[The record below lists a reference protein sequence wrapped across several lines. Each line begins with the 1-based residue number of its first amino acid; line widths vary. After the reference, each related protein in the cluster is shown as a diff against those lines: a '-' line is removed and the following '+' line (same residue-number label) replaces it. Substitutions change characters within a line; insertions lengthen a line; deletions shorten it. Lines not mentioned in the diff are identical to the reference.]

1 LALSAALHVDP
12 AVNLSPTS
20 AFYRWRQR
28 HFRQAHEHAW
38 FVKDAR
44 TEALIRSELARYA
57 YAIELHESG
66 ALIPKPLYQRL
77 HFRWDKSHRE
87 RLEALLAEQAF
98 TLPCGKRIEPTTD
111 GVRLS
116 MLRQLTSGFIYANG
130 CEDRSDDVCSDTSAC
145 HWLSNARIRALSDCV
160 DGVQGPVLVA
170 AFFRAEVDALLSHFG
185 GKAKALNGQTPA
197 AERSKLIDAWNRDA
211 IEVLIGVP
219 AAMGHGINLQHGSC
233 RTLIWYT
240 HSFDWAQRA
249 QMNARLIRA
258 GQTKTVSII
267 DMVADQGID
276 VPVLHALEKK
286 KAGEAAM
293 FEAIKAAQGKAA
305 PSTSGAVR

>member
-1 LALSAALHVDP
+1 
-12 AVNLSPTS
+12 
-20 AFYRWRQR
+20 
-28 HFRQAHEHAW
+28 
-38 FVKDAR
+38 
-44 TEALIRSELARYA
+44 
-57 YAIELHESG
+57 
-66 ALIPKPLYQRL
+66 
-77 HFRWDKSHRE
+77 
-87 RLEALLAEQAF
+87 
-98 TLPCGKRIEPTTD
+98 
-111 GVRLS
+111 

-130 CEDRSDDVCSDTSAC
+130 CEDRSDDTSAC

-267 DMVADQGID
+267 DMVADEGID

-305 PSTSGAVR
+305 PPTSASVPSTSGAVR

>member
-1 LALSAALHVDP
+1 MALSAAVD
-12 AVNLSPTS
+12 LSPTS

-66 ALIPKPLYQRL
+66 ALIPEPLYQRL

-130 CEDRSDDVCSDTSAC
+130 CEDRSDDTSAC
-145 HWLSNARIRALSDCV
+145 HWLSQARIRALSDCV

-197 AERSKLIDAWNRDA
+197 AERSKLIEAWNRDA

-267 DMVADQGID
+267 DMVADEGID

-293 FEAIKAAQGKAA
+293 FEAIKAAQGKAS

>member
-1 LALSAALHVDP
+1 MALSAAVD
-12 AVNLSPTS
+12 LSPTS

-28 HFRQAHEHAW
+28 RFRQVHEHAW

-66 ALIPKPLYQRL
+66 ALIPEPLYQRL
-77 HFRWDKSHRE
+77 HFRWDKAHRE

-130 CEDRSDDVCSDTSAC
+130 CEDQSDDASAC

-197 AERSKLIDAWNRDA
+197 AERSKLIEAWNRDA

-219 AAMGHGINLQHGSC
+219 AAMGHGINLQHSSC

-267 DMVADQGID
+267 DMVADEGID

-293 FEAIKAAQGKAA
+293 FEAIKAAQGVAA

>member
-1 LALSAALHVDP
+1 MALSAAVD
-12 AVNLSPTS
+12 LSPTS

-28 HFRQAHEHAW
+28 HFRQVHEHAW

-66 ALIPKPLYQRL
+66 ALIPEPLYQRL
-77 HFRWDKSHRE
+77 HFRWDKAHRE

-130 CEDRSDDVCSDTSAC
+130 CEDRSDDTSAC

-267 DMVADQGID
+267 DMVADEGID
-276 VPVLHALEKK
+276 VPVLHSLEKK

-293 FEAIKAAQGKAA
+293 FEAIKAAQGKAS

>member
-1 LALSAALHVDP
+1 MALSAAVD
-12 AVNLSPTS
+12 LSPTS

-66 ALIPKPLYQRL
+66 ALIPEPLYQRL
-77 HFRWDKSHRE
+77 HFRWDKAHRE

-130 CEDRSDDVCSDTSAC
+130 CEDRSDDASAC

-197 AERSKLIDAWNRDA
+197 AERSKLIEAWNRDA

-267 DMVADQGID
+267 DMVADEGID

-293 FEAIKAAQGKAA
+293 FEAIKAAQGKAS